1 MEDFDD
7 FDDFEDFE
15 DFVERFCEMNA
26 KTSRNGSNGS
36 AAATAK
42 LKDAM
47 EWKLFEIQAYLS
59 SSNATVSWLRE
70 ARPWLRPVDYEQGT
84 LGLAIFTT

>member
-1 MEDFDD
+1 
-7 FDDFEDFE
+7 
-15 DFVERFCEMNA
+15 MNA
-26 KTSRNGSNGS
+26 KTSNGSAA

-59 SSNATVSWLRE
+59 SSNATVSLLLE
-70 ARPWLRPVDYEQGT
+70 ARPWIRPVDYEQGT
-84 LGLAIFTT
+84 VSCVKGL

>member
-1 MEDFDD
+1 MS
-7 FDDFEDFE
+7 
-15 DFVERFCEMNA
+15 A
-26 KTSRNGSNGS
+26 KTSNNAGSAAAAAA

-59 SSNATVSWLRE
+59 SSNATASLLLD
-70 ARPWLRPVDYEQGT
+70 ARPWLRPVDYEQGR
-84 LGLAIFTT
+84 